1 MLDKKKIKPQK
12 ITKSNSAINQLN
24 KDMRQIEKGNYS
36 FNSMIASNYFQNS
49 SLSENNDS
57 VEQKRRPRGAPESS
71 KLL

>member
-1 MLDKKKIKPQK
+1 
-12 ITKSNSAINQLN
+12 
-24 KDMRQIEKGNYS
+24 MRQIEKGNYS

-57 VEQKRRPRGAPESS
+57 VVQKRRPRGAPESS